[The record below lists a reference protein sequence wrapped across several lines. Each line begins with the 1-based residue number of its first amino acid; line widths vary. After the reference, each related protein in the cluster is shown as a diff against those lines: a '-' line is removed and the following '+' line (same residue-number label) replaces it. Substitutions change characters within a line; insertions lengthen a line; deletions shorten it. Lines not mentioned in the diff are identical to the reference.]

1 MPELPEVENVKN
13 MLCDSVKGKTISNIT
28 ILAPRIIRTP
38 SVEDFQQKVI
48 GQTIIDV
55 HRKGKHL
62 IFLFKEGVI
71 VSHLR
76 MEGKYHLAGQNEKRD
91 KHDHVIFHFDDD
103 TELRYN
109 DVRKFGTMD
118 YVNTP
123 EEVNSV
129 KELGLEPNESTLTGE
144 YLHKAFQQK
153 KTTVKNALL
162 EQSIVA
168 GLGNIY
174 VDEVCFAAKIHPQRL
189 TNSLSFEECT
199 VVCSEIKRIIA
210 LAIQMGGSSVRT
222 YDSMGKK
229 GSMQD
234 FHQVY
239 NKKDKPCTRCET
251 PIEKIKLHGR
261 GTHYCPNCQRL

>member
-1 MPELPEVENVKN
+1 MPELPEVENVKT
-13 MLCDSVKGKTISNIT
+13 MLCESVKGKTITNIT

-38 SVEDFQQKVI
+38 SVEEFQRKVN
-48 GQTIIDV
+48 GQTITDV

-62 IFLFKEGVI
+62 IFIFKEGVI

-76 MEGKYHLAGQNEKRD
+76 MEGKYHLAQQTEIRD
-91 KHDHVIFHFDDD
+91 KHDHVIFHFDDG

-109 DVRKFGTMD
+109 DVRKFGTLD
-118 YVNTP
+118 FVATP
-123 EEVNSV
+123 EEVSSV
-129 KELGLEPNESTLTGE
+129 KELGYEPNDAHLTGE
-144 YLHKAFQQK
+144 YLFEKLHQK

-162 EQSIVA
+162 DQSIVA

-174 VDEVCFAAKIHPQRL
+174 VDEVCFASSIHPKRP
-189 TNSLSFEECT
+189 TNSLTTHECH
-199 VVCSEIKRIIA
+199 VLCKEIKRIIS
-210 LAIQMGGSSVRT
+210 LAIELGGSSVRT

-234 FHQVY
+234 FHEVY
-239 NKKDKPCTRCET
+239 NKKGKPCKRCET

-261 GTHYCPNCQRL
+261 GTHFCPNCQKA